1 MKIGKFLPFEQVN
14 LNNGFWRDRYT
25 LNKQVSVKSVYERF
39 EDSGRLDAL
48 RFNYL
53 KNGKRPHFY
62 YDSDVAKWIEAIAY
76 LLQKDR
82 DSMIQYEIVCD
93 ELINCMEKAQRD
105 DGYLNS
111 FHQQIEPQ
119 NIFKIRN
126 NHELYCA
133 GHLIEAAIAYTKATG
148 KEQFLRIMERYCDC
162 IYNAFITQKTAAFIT
177 PGHEEIELA
186 LMKLYDYTANPKYLK
201 MAKFFLANRSNQDEQ
216 YIYDGNKYVTQDDT
230 NIYNL
235 HEANGHSV
243 RALYLY
249 SGIADFAGEANDETL
264 LSNLKDVFDDI
275 INKKMYITGGV
286 GSTYRTES
294 FTVPYDL
301 PNMTAYSESCCA
313 VAMIM
318 FATRMREMDASAK
331 YGHVVE
337 RVLYNSMLSS
347 TSLDGKSFFYE
358 NPLEIALEEYDR
370 EVAVPTNNRE
380 RLPIKQRLELFKCSC
395 CPPNINR
402 FFAELGSFIC
412 IEENEHVTVEQY
424 INSDIDTSY
433 GHLTIDGKYATEGKV
448 RISSKD
454 YHAKTL
460 AIRIPEWCEMAT
472 VKLDGNL
479 AESVQHDGYAYFD
492 VGITFNLLLD
502 FHIKPIFVSANP
514 CVRADAGR
522 VALTYGPLVYCLE
535 GVDNGTRLNQ
545 IEVDISEINKV
556 EISADFHKFYSISMP
571 ALRLKPQA
579 ALYYSA
585 RENEYEICTAKFIPY
600 YAFANRGECDMLVWI
615 RKH

>member
-1 MKIGKFLPFEQVN
+1 MKNGKFLSFEQVD
-14 LNNGFWRDRYT
+14 LNDGFWCDRYE
-25 LNKQVSVKSVYERF
+25 LNKQVSVKSVHERF
-39 EDSGRLDAL
+39 ENSGRLDAL

-53 KNGKRPHFY
+53 KNGKRPHIY
-62 YDSDVAKWIEAIAY
+62 YDSDVAKWIEAVAY
-76 LLQKDR
+76 LAKKDR
-82 DSMIQYEIVCD
+82 ESMAKYEAICE
-93 ELINCMEKAQRD
+93 ELIDCMEKAQRD

-133 GHLIEAAIAYTKATG
+133 GHLIEAAIAYAKATG
-148 KEQFLRIMERYCDC
+148 KERFLHIMERYCDC
-162 IYNAFITQKTAAFIT
+162 IYNAFITKKTAAFIT

-186 LMKLYDYTANPKYLK
+186 LMKLYAHTANPKYLE
-201 MAKFFLANRSNQDEQ
+201 MAKFFLTNRGNRDEQ
-216 YIYDGNKYVTQDDT
+216 YIYDGNKYGSQDDT
-230 NIYNL
+230 DIYNL

-249 SGIADFAGEANDETL
+249 SGIADLAGEAGDEAL

-275 INKKMYITGGV
+275 VNKKMYITGGV

-318 FATRMREMDASAK
+318 FASRMRELDASAR
-331 YGHVVE
+331 YGHVME

-347 TSLDGKSFFYE
+347 TSLDGKSFFYV

-370 EVAVPTNNRE
+370 EVAVPTRSRE
-380 RLPIKQRLELFKCSC
+380 RLPIKQRLELFGCSC

-412 IEENEHVTVEQY
+412 MEENGHVTVEQY

-433 GHLTIDGKYATEGKV
+433 GHLIINGNYATEGRV
-448 RISSKD
+448 RISSKN
-454 YHAKTL
+454 YQAGTL
-460 AIRIPEWCEMAT
+460 AIRIPEWCEAVT
-472 VKLDGNL
+472 AKLGGISTEL
-479 AESVQHDGYAYFD
+479 TKLDGYAYFD
-492 VGITFNLLLD
+492 VGITFDLSLD
-502 FHIKPIFVSANP
+502 FHIKPVFISANS
-514 CVRADAGR
+514 CVRANAGR

-545 IEVDISEINKV
+545 IEVDISKLDEV
-556 EISADFHKFYSISMP
+556 EISEDFHKFYSISMP
-571 ALRLKPQA
+571 ALRSKPQA

-585 RENEYEICTAKFIPY
+585 WENRYEPCTVKFIPY
-600 YAFANRGECDMLVWI
+600 FAFANRGESDMLVWV

>member
-1 MKIGKFLPFEQVN
+1 MKIGKFLSFEQVD
-14 LNNGFWRDRYT
+14 LNDGFWGSRYE

-39 EDSGRLDAL
+39 EESGRMDAL

-53 KNGKRPHFY
+53 KSRKPLHVF
-62 YDSDVAKWIEAIAY
+62 YDSDVAKWIEAVAY

-82 DSMIQYEIVCD
+82 DGMAKYEAVCD

-111 FHQQIEPQ
+111 FHQQLEPQ

-133 GHLIEAAIAYTKATG
+133 GHLIEAAIAYSNATG
-148 KEQFLRIMERYCDC
+148 KDRFLHIMERYCDC
-162 IYNAFITQKTAAFIT
+162 IYNAFIAKRTAAFIT

-186 LMKLYDYTANPKYLK
+186 LMKLYDHTANPKYFE
-201 MAKFFLANRSNQDEQ
+201 MARFFLVNRGKHGE
-216 YIYDGNKYVTQDDT
+216 YIYDDNKYGAQDDT
-230 NIYNL
+230 DIYNL

-249 SGIADFAGEANDETL
+249 SGIADLACETNDETL
-264 LSNLKDVFDDI
+264 LSNLKDVFEDI
-275 INKKMYITGGV
+275 VNTKMYITGGV
-286 GSTYRTES
+286 GSTHQTES
-294 FTVPYDL
+294 FTVSYDL

-318 FATRMREMDASAK
+318 FASGMREMDASAK
-331 YGHVVE
+331 YGHVIE

-347 TSLDGKSFFYE
+347 TSLDGKSFFYV
-358 NPLEIALEEYDR
+358 NPLEIALEEYGR
-370 EVAVPTNNRE
+370 EVAVPVKNRE
-380 RLPIKQRLELFKCSC
+380 RLPIKQRVELFECSC

-402 FFAELGSFIC
+402 FFANLGSYIC
-412 IEENEHVTVEQY
+412 MEENDHITIEQY
-424 INSDIDTSY
+424 INSRMETSH
-433 GHLTIDGKYATEGKV
+433 GCLILKGNYATEGKV
-448 RISSKD
+448 QISSKN
-454 YHAKTL
+454 YHAGTL
-460 AIRIPEWCEMAT
+460 AIRIPEWCET
-472 VKLDGNL
+472 VTAKLDGISADFTKLN
-479 AESVQHDGYAYFD
+479 GYAYFD
-492 VGITFNLLLD
+492 VCSTFDLSLD
-502 FHIKPIFVSANP
+502 FHIRPVFVSANP

-545 IEVDISEINKV
+545 IEVDISEIDSAK
-556 EISADFHKFYSISMP
+556 ISEDFHKFYSISMP
-571 ALRLKPQA
+571 ACRLKPQT
-579 ALYYSA
+579 ALYYA
-585 RENEYEICTAKFIPY
+585 AQGNECEPCTVKFIPY
-600 YAFANRGECDMLVWI
+600 YAFANRGECDMLVWV